1 MTRYP
6 HKTRWAR
13 LGVAALLC
21 CACAQERFASDNE
34 NSARLC
40 LLSATLES
48 PGDPG
53 TPASKA
59 TVSDD
64 GTFSWTG
71 SDQLAVWLSGPEK
84 FQTFTLSSS
93 EGSAA
98 RFEAELPEGAVPAR
112 LAVYP
117 ASSALL
123 YSPGEQELTV
133 NYPSVY
139 DWSAEGVTAPPMVA
153 ILPEAAP
160 GPVPANTQEREET
173 LTLHHLGGILRM
185 TWTDIPAQARRLVL
199 TVPCKR
205 ISGEFIVNLSREG
218 IPSVSATDSME
229 DGSVC
234 VRFTQAQLTSP
245 MTFDIPLPTGT
256 YTHFSVKFQDAEG
269 LDILTAKKVATS
281 LPVNAIGRAGLRVLP
296 SEAAADLTNRPST
309 AVVDATSSTLAF
321 KFSTTKFEDFET
333 DAQKD
338 WTVALYRDAA
348 CQDLV
353 VRWYVASTYY
363 AAELTHQPRFV
374 FSGLDRNKTYWFT
387 ASADGVE
394 SLPLSASTL
403 PFSPVYLSSFAA
415 GSANEGDVIL
425 NEDFKDFIWGGS
437 WWNGAYAAGY
447 VSNNTG
453 GGNNMAADATFKP
466 ASGNNPTGV
475 NKQAIVNSS
484 TPFRLMHAY
493 AHKNSETENGIIKSS
508 SLADWN
514 MFTYTQGWE
523 AVRMAAGHVVI
534 GHSPQSNGTDRGGYF
549 APALNCL
556 RTTATLKVSFKAQN
570 YGSKDPVGAL
580 YVLPGEKMSGINVS
594 NNGGC
599 LALNGSTAS
608 YDGVQ
613 IYEDYL
619 VKKAS
624 FTLTGTVQEFSF
636 TLTGI
641 TPGSRIG
648 FCNDIALTAE
658 NTQHRWLLDDVKMEI
673 VSYEE

>member
-1 MTRYP
+1 MARNP
-6 HKTRWAR
+6 LKTGWAC
-13 LGVAALLC
+13 LAAAAVLC
-21 CACAQERFASDNE
+21 CSCARERHPAASGNE
-34 NSARLC
+34 PSARLC
-40 LLSATLES
+40 ILSATLEA
-48 PGDPG
+48 PG
-53 TPASKA
+53 TSGSKA

-64 GTFSWTG
+64 GAFSWTA

-84 FQTFTLSSS
+84 FQTFTLGSS
-93 EGSAA
+93 EGGSA

-160 GPVPANTQEREET
+160 GPVAANTQEREET
-173 LTLHHLGGILRM
+173 LTLRHLGGILRM

-205 ISGEFIVNLSREG
+205 ISGEFIVNLSQEG
-218 IPSVSATDSME
+218 MPSVSATDGME

-281 LPVNAIGRAGLRVLP
+281 LPVNAIGRAGLRVMP
-296 SEAAADLTNRPST
+296 SEAAADLTNRPS
-309 AVVDATSSTLAF
+309 AEVVDATSSTLAF

-374 FSGLDRNKTYWFT
+374 FSGLDRDRTYWFT

-394 SLPLSASTL
+394 SLPISASTL
-403 PFSPVYLSSFAA
+403 PFSPVYLSSFTA
-415 GSANEGDVIL
+415 GSAQAGDVIL
-425 NEDFKDFIWGGS
+425 HEDFKDFIWGGS

-447 VSNNTG
+447 VSNNTS
-453 GGNNMAADATFKP
+453 GNNMAADAALKP
-466 ASGNNPTGV
+466 AAGNNPTGV

-493 AHKNSETENGIIKSS
+493 AHKNSATENGIIKTS

-514 MFTYTQGWE
+514 MFTYAVGWE

-534 GHSPQSNGTDRGGYF
+534 GHSPQTNDSDRGGYF
-549 APALNCL
+549 APALGCL
-556 RTTATLKVSFKAQN
+556 RTNATLKVSFKAQN
-570 YGSKDPVGAL
+570 YGSKNPVGAL

-648 FCNDIALTAE
+648 FCNDIDQTE
-658 NTQHRWLLDDVKMEI
+658 TNTQHRWLLDDVKMEI